1 MRHTEQEITIRWI
14 DSGEE
19 YTATV
24 ASGYHYYDDGHLIA
38 EIAEIDDRIFYW
50 LDDSE
55 LPLRVGQIIAGEA
68 EVVAL

>member
-1 MRHTEQEITIRWI
+1 MSHTEQEITIRWI

-24 ASGYHYYDDGHLIA
+24 ASGSPYYDDGNLIT
-38 EIAEIDDRIFYW
+38 EIDDRIFYW

-55 LPLRVGQIIAGEA
+55 LPLKVGQIIASEA